1 MEVTVNI
8 DDIELDVIYEIE
20 PADATVG
27 INSNQVVIQSIT
39 HKGQDIYD
47 ILGIWVI
54 EQIETTLMGYA
65 NE

>member
-1 MEVTVNI
+1 MEITVNI
-8 DDIELDVIYEIE
+8 DGIELEVTCDVE
-20 PADATVG
+20 PADETVG

-39 HKGQDIYD
+39 HKGEDIYE
-47 ILGIWVI
+47 ILGVWVI